1 MVYDSAKCIARQAMH
16 HAHHETE
23 KVVYEN
29 IGLKLSDIFHLANQ
43 MWWENVDV
51 VGHKLV
57 RNDAGEMSM
66 SKVSKQKAWLE
77 HYKRLLKVEF
87 AIANCDMNFST
98 F

>member
-1 MVYDSAKCIARQAMH
+1 
-16 HAHHETE
+16 
-23 KVVYEN
+23 
-29 IGLKLSDIFHLANQ
+29 